1 MAYRSLDARKRF
13 SFSVSAALLIVLG
26 AAGTAA
32 MAEPLADYSAC
43 PAMATSNWGVID
55 YRVVDPKQLSLVER
69 FHFTPDIE
77 RLEAH
82 DSAANISYTLRRF
95 QNHHRALM
103 AAMKLGLREKK
114 RQPRGLAYSV
124 DCYFARAESLFP
136 DDEMVKVIHGLY
148 LIRSGRQSLGVQ
160 VLEAARTL
168 NENNANLHYNL
179 GLAYLELKRYDSALQ
194 SAHRAYS
201 LGFPLPGLRNRLKRA
216 GKWREPT
223 PR

>member
-1 MAYRSLDARKRF
+1 MTYRSGDTGKRF
-13 SFSVSAALLIVLG
+13 SFSFGVAMLAILGTTG
-26 AAGTAA
+26 AAAV
-32 MAEPLADYSAC
+32 AEPLADYSAC
-43 PAMATSNWGVID
+43 PAMAISEWGVID
-55 YRVVDPKQLSLVER
+55 YRVVDPKRLSLVER

-77 RLEAH
+77 RLQAH
-82 DSAANISYTLRRF
+82 DSAQNISYTLRRF

-103 AAMKLGLREKK
+103 SLMKLGLRENK
-114 RQPRGLAYSV
+114 RQPTGADYSV

-148 LIRSGRQSLGVQ
+148 LIRSGRVTLGVQ
-160 VLEAARTL
+160 VLEAARGL

-179 GLAYLELKRYDSALQ
+179 GLAYVELKRYDSALQ

-223 PR
+223 PQ